1 MASATWPGSAPREK
15 SLFAN
20 KPHLGAIVALALM
33 ALSPASMAQQQDAP
47 LLQRSLFADR
57 KAYRVGDMLTVVVT
71 EVASATATARTRAD
85 KEERVFGEIQ
95 QPNESPWNI
104 DLSFGNDFDGG
115 GQIQRTGKLLA
126 KLAVVVEDVDANGNL
141 SIAGEQEIRVNN
153 EQQRIALSGLVR
165 AEDIGPDNTILSWRI
180 ANARID
186 FKGEGILA
194 RKQSPGLMTKLFDLF
209 GLN

>member
-1 MASATWPGSAPREK
+1 
-15 SLFAN
+15 
-20 KPHLGAIVALALM
+20 
-33 ALSPASMAQQQDAP
+33 MAQQVDAP

-57 KAYRVGDMLTVVVT
+57 KAYRTGDMLTVVVT
-71 EVASATATARTRAD
+71 EVASASATARTRAD
-85 KEERVFGEIQ
+85 KEERVFGEIN
-95 QPNESPWNI
+95 QPDESPWNI

-126 KLAVVVEDVDANGNL
+126 KLAVTVQAVDQYGNL
-141 SIAGEQEIRVNN
+141 NIIGEQEIRVNN

-165 AEDIGPDNTILSWRI
+165 AEDIGPDNTIASWRI

>member
-1 MASATWPGSAPREK
+1 MHR
-15 SLFAN
+15 
-20 KPHLGAIVALALM
+20 LGLMLGVALLVVA
-33 ALSPASMAQQQDAP
+33 APVRSQQAEAP

-57 KAYRVGDMLTVVVT
+57 KAHSAGDMLTVVVT
-71 EVASATATARTRAD
+71 EVASASASARTSAD
-85 KEERVFGEIQ
+85 KQESVFGEIN
-95 QPNESPWNI
+95 QPDERPWNI

-126 KLAVVVEDVDANGNL
+126 KLAVIVQGVDVHGNL
-141 SIAGEQEIRVNN
+141 SVIGEQEIRVNN
-153 EQQRIALSGLVR
+153 EQQRIALSGVVR
-165 AEDIGPDNTILSWRI
+165 PEDIGPDNTIASWRI

>member
-1 MASATWPGSAPREK
+1 MSASNCNL
-15 SLFAN
+15 SLSLTLCAVL
-20 KPHLGAIVALALM
+20 LGAAV
-33 ALSPASMAQQQDAP
+33 PATAQQVDAP

-57 KAYRVGDMLTVVVT
+57 KAHRAGDMLTVVVT
-71 EVASATATARTRAD
+71 EVASASATARTRAD
-85 KEERVFGEIQ
+85 KEERVFGEIN
-95 QPNESPWNI
+95 QPDESPWNI

-115 GQIQRTGKLLA
+115 GQIQRSGKLLA
-126 KLAVVVEDVDANGNL
+126 KLAVVVEGVDHHGNL
-141 SIAGEQEIRVNN
+141 NIIGEQEIRVNN

-165 AEDIGPDNTILSWRI
+165 PEDIGPDNTIVSWRI